1 MAGAWDRECLVLMPG
16 SSYGREFRMNP
27 KVWDSC
33 QLPSLPTTPPGRDI
47 LSQNCRPFL
56 WTPVRWS
63 KINAVACPLLTFIS
77 NVKITKGIY
86 PPTTDTY
93 PLIISLITYHW
104 YMWIS
109 KETHQMDSQMQC
121 GSWWRRNILMS
132 LRCNLSNKLV
142 PFSAFD
148 LLLSKAKKQ
157 SSYKMLSHRQLSK
170 TKKKQLHAAVA
181 SKITSPS
188 DRKSQSALGALAVW

>member
-27 KVWDSC
+27 NFWDSC

-93 PLIISLITYHW
+93 PPIISLITDICEYQRKHTRW
-104 YMWIS
+104 THKCNADLDGVEIFWCHYDVIWVIS
-109 KETHQMDSQMQC
+109 LYLFLHSIC
-121 GSWWRRNILMS
+121 CFL
-132 LRCNLSNKLV
+132 KL
-142 PFSAFD
+142 
-148 LLLSKAKKQ
+148 KKQ
-157 SSYKMLSHRQLSK
+157 SSYRMLSHRQLSK

-188 DRKSQSALGALAVW
+188 YRKSQSALGALAVW